1 MASAHPP
8 LAVLRGA
15 AARALPDQPFGLDES
30 VINSLAQAFSRHARI
45 GAVLLYG
52 SRATGDFRLDSDI
65 DLTIMG
71 DELTEFQLL
80 QLASDIE
87 DLALPLYVDLS
98 LYNEIDSP
106 ELLGHIHQVGKVFY
120 RAPLDA

>member
-1 MASAHPP
+1 MSYARIP
-8 LAVLRGA
+8 LAILQGA
-15 AARALPDQPFGLDES
+15 AAPALPTNDFGLDES
-30 VINSLAQAFSRHARI
+30 VIQALALVFSRYARI

-52 SRATGDFRLDSDI
+52 SRATGDYRLDSDI

-71 DELTEFQLL
+71 DELSEFQLL

-87 DLALPLYVDLS
+87 DLALPLHVDLS
-98 LYNEIDSP
+98 LFNEIDSA
-106 ELLGHIHQVGKVFY
+106 ELLAHINRVGKMFY